1 MPVTATIHYPDGRQ
15 APLPLYLLIVTAD
28 EIAYF
33 QNGGILPFML
43 RNLLAA

>member
-1 MPVTATIHYPDGRQ
+1 MPLIATIRYPDGRS

-43 RNLLAA
+43 RSLAA

>member
-1 MPVTATIHYPDGRQ
+1 VTAIIHHPDGRQ
-15 APLPLYLLIVTAD
+15 SPLPLWLMIVTAD

-43 RNLLAA
+43 RGLAAA